1 MKSYKVK
8 NLEAE
13 LKKSNR
19 IAKAIKDSIDTHEGP
34 AWSKN
39 NLIKE
44 YNKQVRT
51 SKVIKDALL
60 TEIVKG

>member
-1 MKSYKVK
+1 MKSYKVA

-19 IAKAIKDSIDTHEGP
+19 IAKSIKEMIDSHEGP

-39 NLIKE
+39 NLIKD
-44 YNKQVRT
+44 YNKQVRI
-51 SKVIKDALL
+51 SKVIKDSLL
-60 TEIVKG
+60 SEIVKG